1 MKNVFYGWW
10 IVAISFVINAFSL
23 GFYWLGFAVFFL
35 PIGRDLHISRA
46 ATSLPF
52 TLRSAVAVV
61 QAPVIGL
68 LVDRAGPSKVLFL
81 SAFIG
86 GLGYLCLSQVSSYA
100 WFMVIFLLVVTPG
113 MIPFDAPTT
122 TVTSRWFSKKRGR
135 AMALSY
141 MGFAFG
147 GAVLTPLLALSIER
161 FGWRISSFM
170 VGLVIW
176 TIAVPLATR
185 LYRTPESRGLRR
197 DGEPLNRNGV
207 LQGNVSTAD
216 ASFSDMKVRDVLKT
230 RTYWFLC
237 ASCGFRGTVFS
248 AMGLHLVAIMAWKGL
263 DEAAAGILVGA
274 FAFVWMVSA
283 LVLGWA
289 GDRWP
294 RTRIAAVPA
303 FIASLSLTALILMD
317 QIRIWQMVLI
327 LTLWATNEG
336 TWSLNFAILADQFGL
351 RNFGTLRGG
360 MLMVINLMSLG
371 APFYSGWVFDETQSY
386 LWVLLPATILL
397 ALAGLLNW
405 FLPEV
410 QRSETPVKAP

>member
-1 MKNVFYGWW
+1 M
-10 IVAISFVINAFSL
+10 INALSL

-46 ATSLPF
+46 AASLPF

-68 LVDRAGPSKVLFL
+68 LVDRVGPSKVLFL

-86 GLGYLCLSQVSSYA
+86 GIGYLLLSQVSNYA

-122 TVTSRWFSKKRGR
+122 TVTSRWFNKKRGR

-147 GAVLTPLLALSIER
+147 GAVLTPLLALSIDR

-170 VGLVIW
+170 VGLIIW
-176 TIAVPLATR
+176 TVALPLATR
-185 LYRTPESRGLRR
+185 LYRNPESQGLKP
-197 DGEPLNRNGV
+197 DGVSHNQNGV
-207 LQGNVSTAD
+207 LQGNVSTSEAT
-216 ASFSDMKVRDVLKT
+216 FSDVRVRDVLKT
-230 RTYWFLC
+230 RTYWLLC
-237 ASCGFRGTVFS
+237 ATCGFRGTVFS

-274 FAFVWMVSA
+274 FAFIWMVSA
-283 LVLGWA
+283 FVLGWA
-289 GDRWP
+289 GDRWS
-294 RTRIAAVPA
+294 RTRVAALPA
-303 FIASLSLTALILMD
+303 FIASLSFTALILMD
-317 QIRIWQMVLI
+317 QVEIWQMVLI

-386 LWVLLPATILL
+386 LWVLLPAAILL

-410 QRSETPVKAP
+410 ERSQSPVKAS